1 MQQQRD
7 EKIRTLRRL
16 GDVSLY
22 RAGFFS
28 GSLRGTATGPEYYIQ
43 MGGSAYRQVADLAHG
58 GAFGIVYRELWQKFR
73 PVVDVL
79 EEIAARGMVS
89 NGAGGTLKLYE
100 SWLRTGSNRLERI
113 LVDAGVIVKTR
124 GLPN

>member
-1 MQQQRD
+1 
-7 EKIRTLRRL
+7 
-16 GDVSLY
+16 
-22 RAGFFS
+22 
-28 GSLRGTATGPEYYIQ
+28 
-43 MGGSAYRQVADLAHG
+43 
-58 GAFGIVYRELWQKFR
+58 
-73 PVVDVL
+73 VVDVL

-89 NGAGGTLKLYE
+89 NGAGGTLKVYE